1 MCYSE
6 MPGEIVAIQWYLKI
20 KMRVHFFIYQL
31 DIYKYIYILALSI
44 YFVDKCILKSNMIF

>member
-1 MCYSE
+1 